1 VEHFNAMRFA
11 TADRHSFYPNF
22 VMKKQNFNHAIVQE
36 MALLLEKTAVESFA
50 PVITDTASD
59 AQNQEAVLINLKA
72 INARYDKHEAIA
84 HVQALMDKYNIQID
98 ELLEKVHH

>member
-1 VEHFNAMRFA
+1 
-11 TADRHSFYPNF
+11 
-22 VMKKQNFNHAIVQE
+22 MKKQNISHAIVHE
-36 MALLLEKTAVESFA
+36 MTLLLEKTAVESFA
-50 PVITDTASD
+50 PVIADTATD

-84 HVQALMDKYNIQID
+84 HVQALLEKYNIQID